1 MTKIWQNCQFWGT
14 LIKPFQIFLRL
25 HCLLAAIIVL
35 QIILIWKNPFCMYQ
49 YPASYSSC
57 NFINVEF
64 LFQLEIDDLSRSV
77 FL

>member
-25 HCLLAAIIVL
+25 HLAAIIVL
-35 QIILIWKNPFCMYQ
+35 QIILIWKSPFSMYN

-64 LFQLEIDDLSRSV
+64 LFQLHIDVLSRSV
-77 FL
+77 LL